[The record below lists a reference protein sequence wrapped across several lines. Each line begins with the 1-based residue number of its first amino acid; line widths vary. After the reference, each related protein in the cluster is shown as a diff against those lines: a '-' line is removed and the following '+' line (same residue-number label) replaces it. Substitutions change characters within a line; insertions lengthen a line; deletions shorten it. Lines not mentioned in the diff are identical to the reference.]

1 MSRRFPSVT
10 SKDVVYVLTKIGFR
24 FFRQSGSS
32 HAIYKRDSDKKRTV
46 VPIHSGTIVKR
57 KTLRSILQSAGLT
70 LDEFVELLKQ

>member
-24 FFRQSGSS
+24 FLRQSGSS

>member
-1 MSRRFPSVT
+1 MSQRFPSVT

-24 FFRQSGSS
+24 FLRQSGGS

-57 KTLRSILQSAGLT
+57 KTLKSILQSAGLT
-70 LDEFVELLKQ
+70 IDGFEDLLK